1 MFICIFQVVYKA
13 DSINLD
19 ITDLTTNSNSL
30 INVHGDVVFDKCE
43 ELVDA
48 LPITFSTPEAFI
60 TLPKWDA
67 SKGGNI
73 EFQFRTNE
81 PNGLLMYNSGMETD
95 SDFFALEILEGYLY
109 LLMDLGDG
117 AIKVKAVED

>member
-19 ITDLTTNSNSL
+19 ITDLARNSNSL

-48 LPITFSTPEAFI
+48 LPITF
-60 TLPKWDA
+60 
-67 SKGGNI
+67 
-73 EFQFRTNE
+73 
-81 PNGLLMYNSGMETD
+81 
-95 SDFFALEILEGYLY
+95 
-109 LLMDLGDG
+109 
-117 AIKVKAVED
+117 